1 MIRKEIHKQLTAH
14 IPELEGRVFPLIMP
28 QDTKKT
34 SVVYRIIGS
43 QDTTGLSCT
52 TPIDTISG
60 VQLDIFAHTYE
71 ESVDML
77 NKVLSVLRTEF
88 ISSNVNTYEDYANI
102 TLKYRQI
109 IDLGLKVKP
118 VYGVPPVAPHTNIV
132 NHGSLVTNHGVQV
145 IA

>member
-1 MIRKEIHKQLTAH
+1 MIRKEIHKQLTTH
-14 IPELEGRVFPLIMP
+14 IPELEGRVFPLLMP

-77 NKVLSVLRTEF
+77 NKVLAVLRSEF
-88 ISSNVNTYEDYANI
+88 IASNVNTYEDYANI

-118 VYGVPPVAPHTNIV
+118 IYAVPPVAPHTNIV
-132 NHGSLVTNHGVQV
+132 NHGVLVVNHGVQV
-145 IA
+145 VA

>member
-1 MIRKEIHKQLTAH
+1 MIRKEIHKQLTTH

-28 QDTKKT
+28 HDTKKT

-77 NKVLSVLRTEF
+77 NKVLAVLRAEF
-88 ISSNVNTYEDYANI
+88 IASNVNTYEDYVNI

-118 VYGVPPVAPHTNIV
+118 VYAVPPVVPHTNIV
-132 NHGSLVTNHGVQV
+132 NHGVLVFNHGVQV